1 MKCEP
6 RLVAKIA
13 HLLWFFMLQNGI
25 QGLSGSQTV
34 CVALGALLNQLSGA
48 GTISL
53 STSGP
58 PSPDNSLLQHPE
70 FFGNLVLVQ
79 RAAGELACIDPAI
92 IIMKSHPYIDMT
104 LINPCYVCVHCRF
117 TDGDKSSD
125 G

>member
-1 MKCEP
+1 
-6 RLVAKIA
+6 
-13 HLLWFFMLQNGI
+13 MLQNGI

-34 CVALGALLNQLSGA
+34 CAALGALLNQLSGA

-79 RAAGELACIDPAI
+79 RAAGELACIDPV
-92 IIMKSHPYIDMT
+92 IMKSHPYRHDPDRSLLYIVCMCT
-104 LINPCYVCVHCRF
+104 LQVALIQL
-117 TDGDKSSD
+117 
-125 G
+125 